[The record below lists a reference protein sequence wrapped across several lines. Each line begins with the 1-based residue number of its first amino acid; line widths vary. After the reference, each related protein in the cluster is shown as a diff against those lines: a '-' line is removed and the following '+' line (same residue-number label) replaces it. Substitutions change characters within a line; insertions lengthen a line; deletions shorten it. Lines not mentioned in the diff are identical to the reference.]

1 MITQTYQTSS
11 SKLSTFVVSQSF
23 KKAQERLLFTPNTTS
38 YSSLY
43 VNDNPQNDKKTIEIV
58 PEKECECPNE
68 LSILTQQST
77 IDSIHNQHKIS
88 IETSR
93 LSRMLSDPGKK
104 DETKRRI
111 SNDNK
116 AILTKHK
123 KRVELKL
130 NNNNDSELSNQEK
143 ILRKPKKGVTSF
155 HHLLDEK
162 EIISLSNMEEISNFY
177 EYTSQCFQL
186 MRKLTKIQNVNK
198 CTPLHFPFD
207 QIVSSKKRRLAIFDL
222 DETLVHC
229 QAKSIEKMQN
239 IIEVTLPSRKKG
251 KIGVNVRPNWE
262 SALSQIKEKYIIVVY
277 TASHQTYADAV
288 LDFMD
293 PANIYFQYRLYRN
306 NCTSIKHEGKEIY
319 IKDLSIFKGINLKD
333 IVIIDNSVVS
343 FAYHL
348 DNGLPILPYYDS
360 SNDCELMLL
369 AAYLNNIYEYDDLRE
384 ANRRFVKIDEY
395 KSNAEKEESDDE
407 ENNND
412 DVCFKAENYV
422 SRSSKV

>member
-11 SKLSTFVVSQSF
+11 SKLSTFVVNQSF
-23 KKAQERLLFTPNTTS
+23 KKTQERLLFTPKSIS

-43 VNDNPQNDKKTIEIV
+43 NNDILQNDKKTIEII
-58 PEKECECPNE
+58 PETECECPNE
-68 LSILTQQST
+68 LSILTNETT
-77 IDSIHNQHKIS
+77 IDSIHNQHKS
-88 IETSR
+88 PNETSR
-93 LSRMLSDPGKK
+93 LSRMLSDPDKK
-104 DETKRRI
+104 KETKRRL

-116 AILTKHK
+116 ATLTKHK
-123 KRVELKL
+123 KKVELKL
-130 NNNNDSELSNQEK
+130 NNNNEESNQEK

-155 HHLLDEK
+155 HHLLNEK

-177 EYTSQCFQL
+177 DYTSQCFQL
-186 MRKLTKIQNVNK
+186 MRKLKKIQNVNK
-198 CTPLHFPFD
+198 CTPLNFPFD

-229 QAKSIEKMQN
+229 QAKSIDKMQN

-262 SALSQIKEKYIIVVY
+262 SALSQIKKKYIIVVY

-306 NCTSIKHEGKEIY
+306 NCTSIKLEGKEIY

-369 AAYLNNIYEYDDLRE
+369 AAYLNNISEYDDLRE

-395 KSNAEKEESDDE
+395 KTNAEKDDSEDE

-422 SRSSKV
+422 SRSNKI